1 MWPLL
6 RRVAS
11 SEASTISAG
20 IWWRPRKHEDRK
32 VGSSQVC
39 SGNDFPD
46 MWMDAEMYW
55 FQPRMLASSSLSS
68 AVLRRET
75 EEERHMKRQPSKG
88 GHHTALFAD
97 CSMHTSIPNH
107 TAVNQCGGLGMER
120 FKVNKH
126 HSPLAESAGG
136 YVNLGMCA
144 SSSPLCPQLTPAIF
158 K

>member
-1 MWPLL
+1 
-6 RRVAS
+6 
-11 SEASTISAG
+11 
-20 IWWRPRKHEDRK
+20 
-32 VGSSQVC
+32 
-39 SGNDFPD
+39 

-55 FQPRMLASSSLSS
+55 FQPQMLASSSLSS

-97 CSMHTSIPNH
+97 CSMHTSTPNH
-107 TAVNQCGGLGMER
+107 TAVNKCGGLGMER

-136 YVNLGMCA
+136 YVNLGCV
-144 SSSPLCPQLTPAIF
+144 PAALLYVHSWLLLYSNNPGSLLLRVNWKACTSICYADAVIVCTILLS
-158 K
+158 